1 MLPLLPACIA
11 LATIVTTPTV
21 GRLAAGTSAG
31 SEVVIFTPSWVL
43 LLKMVDKST
52 SSLQTHFGPVF
63 GDEAVQIG
71 HLTLK

>member
-1 MLPLLPACIA
+1 MRPVDEIDNVTPLLGMKKRHDE
-11 LATIVTTPTV
+11 TK
-21 GRLAAGTSAG
+21 
-31 SEVVIFTPSWVL
+31 EVL

-63 GDEAVQIG
+63 GDDAVQIG

>member
-1 MLPLLPACIA
+1 MVEVRWLMYG
-11 LATIVTTPTV
+11 TV
-21 GRLAAGTSAG
+21 PYCSPFEKTQYRFG
-31 SEVVIFTPSWVL
+31 VL

>member
-1 MLPLLPACIA
+1 M
-11 LATIVTTPTV
+11 
-21 GRLAAGTSAG
+21 
-31 SEVVIFTPSWVL
+31 VL